1 MTLSKKTVSEMRP
14 RIKVVGIG
22 NGGIS
27 AVNHMITYGMQGL
40 EFFVVH
46 SDKQVL
52 HLSKAQNRIH
62 IGERLCQGLDAFGNP
77 ECGQKAAEEAKDILM
92 EKLSGAEVV
101 FLTVSMGG
109 STGTGAAPIVAKYA
123 KEVGAL
129 TIGVVT
135 KPFSFEGRRR
145 QNQAEAGIINLK
157 EYTDAVII
165 IPDDRLLQMI
175 DRRTSM
181 HDAFHFADDVMCY
194 GVQGISDLLV
204 APGLIN
210 PDFEDVKTIL
220 TNAGSA
226 LIGIGTGKGKYGAQA
241 AVEAAIK
248 NPLMEASVEDARSV
262 LFNITGGKDLSMFDV
277 MEATKILTE
286 AVAEGA
292 HIVYGAIVDNRLE
305 KDEYHVTLVAVNNND
320 IFDLMDASKRK
331 VCANCKEEYFEGDKY
346 CRYCGAP
353 MGKPDYIGGIM
364 PPLYGPPPINR
375 VHKCVK
381 CGYSWETRRMIDK
394 GRYCPKCG
402 GDAPAIVSEDDE
414 LPPWMKKTLNHSQ
427 GNSEEEC

>member
-1 MTLSKKTVSEMRP
+1 MTLSKKPVSEIRP

-22 NGGIS
+22 GGGINS
-27 AVNHMITYGMQGL
+27 VNHMIACGMQGV

-46 SDKQVL
+46 SDKQAL
-52 HLSKAQNRIH
+52 LLSKAQNRIH
-62 IGERLCQGLDAFGNP
+62 IGEKLCQGLDAFGSP

-109 STGTGAAPIVAKYA
+109 STGTGAAPIVARYA

-129 TIGVVT
+129 TIGVAT
-135 KPFSFEGRRR
+135 KPFSFEGKRR
-145 QNQAEAGIINLK
+145 QNQAEAGIVNLK
-157 EYTDAVII
+157 EYTDVVII
-165 IPDDRLLQMI
+165 IPDDRLLQAI

-181 HDAFHFADDVMCY
+181 HDAFLFADDVMRY

-210 PDFEDVKTIL
+210 PDFEDVKTIM

-226 LIGIGTGKGKYGAQA
+226 LIGIGTGKGKHGAQA
-241 AVEAAIK
+241 AMETAIK
-248 NPLMEASVEDARSV
+248 NPLMEASIEDARSV
-262 LFNITGGKDLSMFDV
+262 LFNITGGKDLSMIDV
-277 MEATKILTE
+277 MEASKIITE
-286 AVAEGA
+286 AVDEDA
-292 HIVYGAIVDNRLE
+292 HIIFGAITDNKLDS
-305 KDEYHVTLVAVNNND
+305 DEYRVTLVAVNNNE

-331 VCANCKEEYFEGDKY
+331 VCANCKEEYYEGDKY
-346 CRYCGAP
+346 CRYCGAQ

-375 VHKCVK
+375 IHKCVK
-381 CGYSWETRRMIDK
+381 CGYSWATRRMIDK

-402 GDAPAIVSEDDE
+402 GDAPATISEDDE
-414 LPPWMKKTLNHSQ
+414 IPPWMKRP
-427 GNSEEEC
+427 